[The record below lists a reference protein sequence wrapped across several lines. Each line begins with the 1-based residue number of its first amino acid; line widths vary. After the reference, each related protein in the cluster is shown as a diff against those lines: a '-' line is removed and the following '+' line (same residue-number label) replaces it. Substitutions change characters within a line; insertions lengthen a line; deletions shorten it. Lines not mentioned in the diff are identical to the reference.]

1 MKLSS
6 RLVSLIS
13 KTKALK
19 ATLAITGFW
28 LTTATLSIA
37 STVLTANKASAE
49 LITSRGFGVSLN
61 TNYNYRRIYGEP
73 RMSVYATNPNDGD
86 QQFDR
91 IQGNAGW
98 MLKHRGTGKCLNAY
112 SKYSGAEPFVW
123 PCNPADMDQNWEMLD
138 KGNGY
143 VLYRLKN
150 TGMCL
155 TLEPPVGNSSIV
167 ALRDCAYNGANGT
180 QDWIGSLNPNSPV
193 YSGTPISANPP
204 GTTPLPTTQQVVSNT
219 TPLYEYWIVSRKT
232 NTWGGIW
239 SPLNYQEV
247 GHSFNALIKKEQENV
262 KVYTGGAL
270 TQNYNR
276 DKGGWYIFHTYGFWN
291 VGAGFVTPGDLKI
304 DNGCSNGASSTEC
317 QDVKDL
323 LNGKSISQAGFAVRK
338 ARVGEN
344 RALWIDQNRGI
355 AGCSN
360 YSIAGGGGSNCNCV
374 DYATRSWYVFTANWE
389 DFRPWGTDAKTPSGF
404 VEDLK
409 TKNSDGG
416 FLDGGKTWQ

>member
-1 MKLSS
+1 MKLST
-6 RLVSLIS
+6 RLFSTLIG
-13 KTKALK
+13 
-19 ATLAITGFW
+19 TLATFAG
-28 LTTATLSIA
+28 
-37 STVLTANKASAE
+37 
-49 LITSRGFGVSLN
+49 LITSAHAENFTLSGGVSLN
-61 TNYNYRRIYGEP
+61 TNNAFAAVDGSP
-73 RMSVYATNPNDGD
+73 RLSLWAQNNNDND
-86 QQFDR
+86 QIFDR
-91 IQGNAGW
+91 ISGNKGGTL
-98 MLKHRGTGKCLNAY
+98 LKNRTTGKCINAHY
-112 SKYSGAEPFVW
+112 
-123 PCNPADMDQNWEMLD
+123 
-138 KGNGY
+138 
-143 VLYRLKN
+143 
-150 TGMCL
+150 
-155 TLEPPVGNSSIV
+155 
-167 ALRDCAYNGANGT
+167 AYNNGKVNVWSCDSNDIEQNFDILDFGNNVT
-180 QDWIGSLNPNSPV
+180 VLRRTGTNVCINSPQHYNGGQV
-193 YSGTPISANPP
+193 FMWACNGNDPDQRFVRSNTAISANPP
-204 GTTPLPTTQQVVSNT
+204 GSTPIPTVQQVVSNT

-247 GHSFNALIKKEQENV
+247 GHSFNALIKKDQENV

-323 LNGKSISQAGFAVRK
+323 LNGKSISQAGSAVRK

-389 DFRPWGTDAKTPSGF
+389 DFRPYGTDAKTPSGL
-404 VEDLK
+404 VNDLNG
-409 TKNSDGG
+409 KNSDGG

>member
-6 RLVSLIS
+6 RLFSLIS
-13 KTKALK
+13 KKKALK
-19 ATLAITGFW
+19 ATLALTGFL

-37 STVLTANKASAE
+37 STVFTANKASAE

-61 TNYNYRRIYGEP
+61 TNYNYRKIYGEP

-112 SKYSGAEPFVW
+112 SKYSGAEPFIW

-155 TLEPPVGNSSIV
+155 TADTPVGNSSIV

-193 YSGTPISANPP
+193 YGGTNSTVTNSD
-204 GTTPLPTTQQVVSNT
+204 PLNEVWIVARKRSVAD
-219 TPLYEYWIVSRKT
+219 PLYSAVTKD
-232 NTWGGIW
+232 
-239 SPLNYQEV
+239 L
-247 GHSFNALIKKEQENV
+247 GHAFIALIRRDQELV
-262 KVYTGGAL
+262 TV
-270 TQNYNR
+270 TQNGNVIQRYTK
-276 DKGGWYIFHTYGFWN
+276 DKGSWYRMATYGMWPNTDLTVNNSSDVNNLNTLFQ
-291 VGAGFVTPGDLKI
+291 AGSLSPRGHAVRRSRIGTNRANWI
-304 DNGCSNGASSTEC
+304 YNGAFRE
-317 QDVKDL
+317 
-323 LNGKSISQAGFAVRK
+323 
-338 ARVGEN
+338 
-344 RALWIDQNRGI
+344 
-355 AGCSN
+355 AGCLK
-360 YSIAGGGGSNCNCV
+360 YAGIGGTGTDCNCL
-374 DYATRSWYVFTANWE
+374 DYSTRMWHYLTANWD
-389 DFRPWGTDAKTPSGF
+389 DFRISGWWGAVAAT
-404 VEDLK
+404 
-409 TKNSDGG
+409 TKDPYYVSPDYVVDQINSKNQSTGSDY
-416 FLDGGKTWQ
+416 LDGGKIWQ